1 MSILSRLGNYIF
13 QRRSNSSQN
22 TQQLTRNERDFRT
35 ARGLKRNYSYQ
46 VPLEMDQ
53 LDAAVLSAESPHNPD
68 RRRLYGIYD
77 AAMQDGHLTSVI
89 STRIERILAEAFVM
103 VEEGK
108 PVGKR
113 FNEDHKKLLYRKW
126 FFDFLRYS
134 LESKFWGHSLM
145 EFSREPGTGM
155 VKDIFLLWRE
165 HVEPVQGELFM
176 DVHSTTEGIMFRERP
191 WTNFLLEIG
200 DKYDLGIL
208 KKATRLVI
216 MKKYSVTD
224 WSRRG
229 ERYGQPLLGIKT
241 ARQSDKELDA
251 LEDMAANFGSNGYVI
266 LDDQDQVQIIE
277 SSQAFTWQIFDSL
290 AKRMDDEISKLV
302 LGQTMTTDS
311 GSSEAQARVHM
322 DQLDSLS
329 ESDMRWLTFT
339 VNDELFPLLKKYGYP
354 LDGFRF
360 EFFRM
365 TEEGE
370 QEAREERMGGA
381 AGKYPGQGNQG
392 QKSDTGAEPNQTEEE
407 LRRVEKKS
415 PYLSAGKSTAH

>member
-1 MSILSRLGNYIF
+1 MSILSRLGQLLQF
-13 QRRSNSSQN
+13 RRSATEPN
-22 TQQLTRNERDFRT
+22 TQQLTRNERDFKT
-35 ARGLKRNYSYQ
+35 ARGLKRHYQ
-46 VPLEMDQ
+46 YRVPLDMDQ
-53 LDAAVLSAESPHNPD
+53 LDAAVLAAESPHNPD

-89 STRIERILAEAFVM
+89 QTRIERILAEAFVM

-108 PVGKR
+108 PIGKR
-113 FNEDHKKLLYRKW
+113 FNEDHKKLIYKKW
-126 FFDFLRYS
+126 FFDFLRYA

-145 EFSREPGTGM
+145 EFSRVPGTGM

-176 DVHSTTEGIMFRERP
+176 DVHSTTEGIPFREKP
-191 WTNFLLEIG
+191 WSNFLLEVG

-216 MKKYSVTD
+216 MKKYSITD

-241 ARQSDKELDA
+241 ARTSKAELDE
-251 LEDMAANFGSNGYVI
+251 LENMAANFGSNGYVI
-266 LDDQDQVQIIE
+266 LDDTDTVQIIE
-277 SSQAFTWQIFDSL
+277 SSQAFTWQIFDGL

-311 GSSEAQARVHM
+311 GSSEAQARVHE

-329 ESDMRWLTFT
+329 EADMRWLTFT
-339 VNDELFPLLKKYGYP
+339 VNDELFPLLVKYGYP

-370 QEAREERMGGA
+370 QEARETRMGGA

-392 QKSDTGAEPNQTEEE
+392 QNTAPGADPKPPKEE
-407 LRRVEKKS
+407 LRAEKKS
-415 PYLSAGKSTAH
+415 PYLRGGTSTAA